1 MKKFPFY
8 FFVCL
13 VRWKKRYIDRSPNR
27 YTGNKYLNF
36 IFHNSRLRYLSLVAV
51 PQNIFFWIRLD
62 CCTASVRT
70 HLLSWP
76 AQSPFFPKFPWRDP
90 WRPPLFSQYC
100 LVSIHVSCVLV
111 EMPKPCESQVPPRLL
126 PARRIE
132 ASSFFLSSV
141 VGLAKWGR
149 NML

>member
-62 CCTASVRT
+62 CCTVSVRT

-132 ASSFFLSSV
+132 ASSFFLLR
-141 VGLAKWGR
+141 G
-149 NML
+149 